1 MTGNT
6 QKTIVTGVSV
16 LLLTAGLFFVGRT
29 ILNKLK
35 ARKQDESAGTLT
47 DEQGSGTNQLT
58 PQEEQEAKN
67 YNPKAD
73 VDFIYSKISGWNY
86 FNYGQQ
92 VNGRIMSLTDAKL
105 KKMAQAYKVKNGGV
119 SLYVALDDEWDDAL
133 AGNVYEPS
141 MNRLSNLSLK

>member
-1 MTGNT
+1 MNDTT

-16 LLLTAGLFFVGRT
+16 LLITAGLFFVGRA
-29 ILNKLK
+29 ILKKLQT
-35 ARKQDESAGTLT
+35 RKEDESATTFG

-73 VDFIYSKISGWNY
+73 VDYIYSKIAGWNFSTY
-86 FNYGQQ
+86 ETE

-105 KKMAQAYKVKNGGV
+105 KKMAIAYKKKNGGI
-119 SLYVALDDEWDDAL
+119 SLFVALDNEWEDM
-133 AGNVYEPS
+133 YRPS
-141 MNRLSNLSLK
+141 QNRLEILNLK